1 MKIDIEFQDAVK
13 NDNRDLVRIMLKDSI
28 MIDPTLDMYKVLSSY
43 AKANLSMPLYEK
55 YDGIAFADE
64 VDWNEDYFNQEM
76 IKLLDNFSKERIIHL
91 EKVCKKIYSGYITLI
106 GEGNKYSI
114 KKLSL
119 GEYNNISNE
128 DIDIICTF
136 LGNLVTRIIQVLE
149 FVVIYFYF
157 LSIDIYIFL
166 ITIIVSIVLVAIFL
180 MTGSGVQKLN
190 QERKDS
196 LDKKI
201 IVVNDMYNT
210 IKENK
215 SNYDVL
221 KKRFYARSNE
231 YLRNNSNFNVIA
243 QLIIYV
249 VLSII
254 EISRYFL
261 ILYAIYLVYIGKM
274 EIGTILLIY
283 TYYSQILSNFEVMG
297 TINVNYRSFLVSVS
311 RLNRININEIK
322 E

>member
-1 MKIDIEFQDAVK
+1 MNTITIIKNAKSEFVYKIITSIFIRGLLLIIPIFWTKSINHLTDGTYNKAYF
-13 NDNRDLVRIMLKDSI
+13 LVIIALI
-28 MIDPTLDMYKVLSSY
+28 LS
-43 AKANLSMPLYEK
+43 LLH
-55 YDGIAFADE
+55 
-64 VDWNEDYFNQEM
+64 YFWEYLNQKTWYM
-76 IKLLDNFSKERIIHL
+76 FYN
-91 EKVCKKIYSGYITLI
+91 KIYSGYITLI
-106 GEGNKYSI
+106 GEGNKDSI

-180 MTGSGVQKLN
+180 MKGSGVQKLN

-311 RLNRININEIK
+311 RLNRIKTEKAIK

>member
-1 MKIDIEFQDAVK
+1 MNTITIIKNAKSEFVYKIITSIFIRGLLLIIPIFWTKSINHLTDGTYNKAYF
-13 NDNRDLVRIMLKDSI
+13 LVIIALI
-28 MIDPTLDMYKVLSSY
+28 LS
-43 AKANLSMPLYEK
+43 LLH
-55 YDGIAFADE
+55 
-64 VDWNEDYFNQEM
+64 YFWEYLNQKTWYM
-76 IKLLDNFSKERIIHL
+76 FYN
-91 EKVCKKIYSGYITLI
+91 KIYSGYITLI
-106 GEGNKYSI
+106 GEGNKDSI

-136 LGNLVTRIIQVLE
+136 LCNLVTRIIQVLE

-322 E
+322 K

>member
-1 MKIDIEFQDAVK
+1 MNTITIIKNAKSEFVYKIITSIFIRGLLLIIPIFWTNAINHLTDGTYNKAYF
-13 NDNRDLVRIMLKDSI
+13 LVIIALI
-28 MIDPTLDMYKVLSSY
+28 LS
-43 AKANLSMPLYEK
+43 LLH
-55 YDGIAFADE
+55 
-64 VDWNEDYFNQEM
+64 YFWEYLNQKTWYM
-76 IKLLDNFSKERIIHL
+76 FYN
-91 EKVCKKIYSGYITLI
+91 KIYSGYITLI
-106 GEGNKYSI
+106 GEGNKDSI

-180 MTGSGVQKLN
+180 MKGSGVQKLN

-311 RLNRININEIK
+311 RLNRIKTEKAIK

>member
-1 MKIDIEFQDAVK
+1 MFY
-13 NDNRDLVRIMLKDSI
+13 N
-28 MIDPTLDMYKVLSSY
+28 
-43 AKANLSMPLYEK
+43 
-55 YDGIAFADE
+55 
-64 VDWNEDYFNQEM
+64 
-76 IKLLDNFSKERIIHL
+76 
-91 EKVCKKIYSGYITLI
+91 KIYSGYITLI
-106 GEGNKYSI
+106 GEGNKDSI

-201 IVVNDMYNT
+201 IVVNDVYNT

>member
-1 MKIDIEFQDAVK
+1 MNTITIIKNAKSEFVYKIITSIFIRGLLLIIPIFWTKSINHLTEGTYNKAYF
-13 NDNRDLVRIMLKDSI
+13 LVIIALI
-28 MIDPTLDMYKVLSSY
+28 LS
-43 AKANLSMPLYEK
+43 LLH
-55 YDGIAFADE
+55 
-64 VDWNEDYFNQEM
+64 YFWEYLNQKTWYM
-76 IKLLDNFSKERIIHL
+76 FYN
-91 EKVCKKIYSGYITLI
+91 KIYSGYITLI
-106 GEGNKYSI
+106 GEGNKDSI

-136 LGNLVTRIIQVLE
+136 LGNLVTRIIQILE

-201 IVVNDMYNT
+201 IVVNDVYNT

>member
-1 MKIDIEFQDAVK
+1 MNTITIIKNAKSEFVYKIITSIFIRGLLLIIPIFWTNAINHLTEGTYNKAYF
-13 NDNRDLVRIMLKDSI
+13 LVIIALI
-28 MIDPTLDMYKVLSSY
+28 LS
-43 AKANLSMPLYEK
+43 LLH
-55 YDGIAFADE
+55 
-64 VDWNEDYFNQEM
+64 YFWEYLNQKTWYM
-76 IKLLDNFSKERIIHL
+76 FYN
-91 EKVCKKIYSGYITLI
+91 KIYSGYITLI
-106 GEGNKYSI
+106 GEGNKDSI

-221 KKRFYARSNE
+221 KKKFYARSNE

-261 ILYAIYLVYIGKM
+261 ILYAIYLVYIRKM

-311 RLNRININEIK
+311 RLNRIKTEMAIK